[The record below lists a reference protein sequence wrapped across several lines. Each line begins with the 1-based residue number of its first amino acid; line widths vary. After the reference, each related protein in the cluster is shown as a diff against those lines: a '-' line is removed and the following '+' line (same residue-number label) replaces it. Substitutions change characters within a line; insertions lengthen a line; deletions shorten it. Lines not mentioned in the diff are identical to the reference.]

1 MGSSILENLSIKIFV
16 DGADRD
22 QMVLMSK
29 EPWISGFTT
38 NPTLMRKA
46 GVKDYEWFA
55 RDVLA
60 HITDLPISFE
70 VFSDDFDEMA
80 EQAAK
85 IASWGINTYVK
96 IPVTNTEG
104 SSSAELIR
112 HLVDDGIKLNVT
124 ALTTPRQVSLV
135 SESMHDCKTGIVSV
149 FAGRIADSGR
159 DPMPIMQ
166 ESLRI
171 LEPHTGIELLWASPR
186 EVLNLVQADRI
197 GCHIITMTG
206 DLLAKLKNLGK
217 DLTQYSLETVQMFH
231 EDARQAEFTL

>member
-1 MGSSILENLSIKIFV
+1 
-16 DGADRD
+16 
-22 QMVLMSK
+22 
-29 EPWISGFTT
+29 
-38 NPTLMRKA
+38 
-46 GVKDYEWFA
+46 
-55 RDVLA
+55 
-60 HITDLPISFE
+60 
-70 VFSDDFDEMA
+70 
-80 EQAAK
+80 
-85 IASWGINTYVK
+85 
-96 IPVTNTEG
+96 
-104 SSSAELIR
+104 
-112 HLVDDGIKLNVT
+112 
-124 ALTTPRQVSLV
+124 
-135 SESMHDCKTGIVSV
+135 MHDCKTGIVSV

-159 DPMPIMQ
+159 DPMTIMQ